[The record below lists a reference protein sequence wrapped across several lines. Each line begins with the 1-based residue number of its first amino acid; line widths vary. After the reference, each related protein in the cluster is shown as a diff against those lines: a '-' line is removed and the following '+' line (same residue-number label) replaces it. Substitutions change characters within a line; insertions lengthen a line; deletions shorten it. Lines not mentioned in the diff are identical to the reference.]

1 MAKKQKKTRKALL
14 KEPDEFMTLS
24 GKLIGFAVTYK
35 NQLTYGLGIILALV
49 IIISGIRFFS
59 IRAEKKATALLENS
73 LIEYNS
79 LRTDKKPDAVYDAV
93 SGGFQN
99 ILQKYARKNTAKIA
113 RLIYANICYDAGKYE
128 QAINLYNTSLKN
140 FETHPMMHSQI
151 LSSLGYAYEQQKKY
165 STAVDYFEKISTA
178 SGQNLKDE
186 ALYHLGRLYNKL
198 GQPEK
203 SKEAYQKILSDYP
216 DFIYIDMVKEQ
227 ISGRW

>member
-1 MAKKQKKTRKALL
+1 MAKKRKKNRKELL

-24 GKLIGFAVTYK
+24 GKLIGFAVAYK
-35 NQLTYGLGIILALV
+35 NQLTYGLGIILALA

-59 IRAEKKATALLENS
+59 IRAENKASALLEGS
-73 LIEYNS
+73 LIEYKS

-99 ILQKYARKNTAKIA
+99 ILQKYAGKNTAKIA

-128 QAINLYNTSLKN
+128 QAINLYNTSLKD
-140 FETHPMMHSQI
+140 FETHPMIHSQI
-151 LSSLGYAYEQQKKY
+151 LSSLGYAYEQQNDY

-178 SGQNLKDE
+178 AGPGQNLKDE

-203 SKEAYQKILSDYP
+203 SKAAYQKILSDYP

-227 ISGRW
+227 ISG

>member
-1 MAKKQKKTRKALL
+1 MAKKQKKTRKELL

-24 GKLIGFAVTYK
+24 GKLIGFVVTYK

-49 IIISGIRFFS
+49 IIISGVRFFS
-59 IRAEKKATALLENS
+59 IRAENKASALLESS

-99 ILQKYARKNTAKIA
+99 ILQEYARKNATKIA
-113 RLIYANICYDAGKYE
+113 RLIYANICYDASKYE
-128 QAINLYNTSLKN
+128 QAVSLYNTSLKD
-140 FETHPMMHSQI
+140 FETHPMIHSQI
-151 LSSLGYAYEQQKKY
+151 LSSLGYAYEQQSEY

-178 SGQNLKDE
+178 PGQNLKDE

-203 SKEAYQKILSDYP
+203 SKAAYQKILSDYP
-216 DFIYIDMVKEQ
+216 DFIYIDIVKEQ
-227 ISGRW
+227 LSG